1 MNPAD
6 VTNLEFR
13 DIPSEVNRVADRLR
27 DGNQA
32 NGAADV
38 IVLTVHE
45 ASADTSIE
53 SATGDAVFGAIVD
66 TVDAILDA
74 IPDANHNTIV
84 SVYTHHAYEW

>member
-1 MNPAD
+1 MNSAD

-13 DIPSEVNRVADRLR
+13 DIPSEVNRVAARLR

-45 ASADTSIE
+45 AAADATIE
-53 SATGDAVFGAIVD
+53 SAADDGASGAIVS
-66 TVDAILDA
+66 TVEANPDA
-74 IPDANHNTIV
+74 IPTP
-84 SVYTHHAYEW
+84 